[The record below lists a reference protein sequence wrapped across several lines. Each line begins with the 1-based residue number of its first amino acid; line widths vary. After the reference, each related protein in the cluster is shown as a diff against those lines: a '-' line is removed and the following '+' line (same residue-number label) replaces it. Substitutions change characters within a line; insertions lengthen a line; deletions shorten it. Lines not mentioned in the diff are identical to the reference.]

1 MAANFPAL
9 VPSAPKLAA
18 GEWRSNLQ
26 TSASGG
32 TSIVTTGTL
41 ERGRRLPLEFQALTL
56 AEVMQIIN
64 HYKAAL
70 STVDTFQFSPTTL
83 AAGYT
88 PAGMGWIYARPPEI
102 DDLYA
107 DIHRVGC
114 EFECV
119 PILETVLGGA
129 RMVAAA
135 SISGGFIIGAANSPI
150 SADMAPVVASIVH
163 GDINILPTATA
174 SITPPPFPDII
185 LEAAQAYIYSAGLS
199 DAGSHL
205 FASASMRVGSDFDEF
220 VHATASISGG
230 EIIQNGASVT
240 ATASIYAGGI
250 IADIEPE
257 LLLRFDGTVDS
268 TVITDDSIHAR
279 TVTNTIV
286 GTGDAGKIQALNV
299 GYTKSYLCV
308 DPANISNQAYLQ
320 LASGTHWEFPG
331 EYRIHIWFRQWGL
344 NSVST
349 TNPVAQ
355 IGSMSTGATGIRIY
369 SEASGVSVR
378 IKTASYD
385 VTITGPVL
393 ALNQDHYLVITRNAA
408 NLVTCAVNGSIIGTP
423 QTMTGT
429 HGRIGAGGATYLGG
443 TVITVGVTEM
453 RGYLGEVVVVK
464 GQSTSNFSVPANA
477 WPYL

>member
-9 VPSAPKLAA
+9 VPSAPRLAA

-107 DIHRVGC
+107 DIHRVSC

-119 PILETVLGGA
+119 PMLETVLGGA

-230 EIIQNGASVT
+230 GIIQNGASVV

-250 IADIEPE
+250 IADIEPD
-257 LLLRFDGTVDS
+257 LLLRFDGTVGS
-268 TVITDDSIHAR
+268 TVITDDSVYAR
-279 TVTNTIV
+279 AVTNNIT
-286 GTGDAGKIQALNV
+286 GTGPAGKITASPAKFNQS
-299 GYTKSYLCV
+299 YTCR
-308 DPANISNQAYLQ
+308 DPANASNSANLSIVGGSYI
-320 LASGTHWEFPG
+320 EFPEAYTVYVHFRLYSANNISTG
-331 EYRIHIWFRQWGL
+331 EGVILDIGTIGA
-344 NSVST
+344 ST
-349 TNPVAQ
+349 T
-355 IGSMSTGATGIRIY
+355 SGIRIR
-369 SEASGVSVR
+369 SGTSGQLRIR
-378 IKTASYD
+378 IKEGSNYD
-385 VTITGPVL
+385 TTITGPSL
-393 ALNQDHYLVITRNAA
+393 ALNQWHFLVLTRDASNM
-408 NLVTCAVNGSIIGTP
+408 VTMGLNGSVFHGP
-423 QTMTGT
+423 VSMTGQ
-429 HGRIGAGGATYLGG
+429 HGRHVGS
-443 TVITVGVTEM
+443 VDGVTAGSSL
-453 RGYLGEVVVVK
+453 RGYMDETIIIK
-464 GQSTSNFSVPANA
+464 GHAAASLAAPTTP